1 MNKNVIPL
9 DVILH
14 IVQLGISINGIRFG
28 IPFLAVS
35 RCVRSLVLP
44 FMQHVVHLQISDDDD
59 DDHLCFSHR
68 KSELWKRK
76 DIRENSIV
84 QKTVV
89 TTSLRT
95 LKIPKSA
102 KSIVGKVAYTWKSQ
116 RISSFDSS
124 LFRNPFTNT
133 TILTLHTP
141 FCGIPFDLAS
151 CFPNLLDFRIHF
163 GSLHPDYIR
172 PQPQCFSICTRSE
185 DKTFFRYSS
194 FIDEQRF
201 RLPPRIRKLTLK
213 FSCFDSIESVHSN
226 RTRNIYSYLF
236 FLLFHDFAIK
246 FSRLQKF
253 RIVINGPFSPEYLLC
268 FPFLQFA
275 TEIDI
280 ISEMY
285 ILSYQRW
292 IDTITNHFEFL
303 HHNCNFLRKTNFC
316 PNVRSY
322 HKMASFRFNL
332 TETTQGTQYL
342 YLHMGLFL
350 EFIYSNKRRSSDT
363 FILSNSII
371 PYEFCDDPRLLWKPN
386 IHHLVSIHFSDVGD
400 VTLLHFFLQDSFPS
414 LEILSI
420 DNIQCTFRSSLFIK
434 KLLIRIRTI
443 ESLKT
448 LKLTFHPPEPRLL
461 SERTTSAFFADRLE
475 FIHEHAAGYAGITP
489 LKKLTSLFL
498 TFDFSTIDIYDLQLV
513 LETQIHFLLSSVP
526 NLEMLDFQDTCAFV
540 IFLDIFR
547 YPKLR
552 YLHLASR
559 SRFHI
564 DCSTLMMCP
573 SIAISIHPPKD
584 QKCIFPSVLSR
595 LHIVINAEFERYF
608 RCEHSIFNDLQSV
621 QSITKSLQISV
632 LNNDFCGFTI
642 PGFFIEQLHRMNIPF
657 LSVWNFYIDPQYLLS
672 FLQLFPDSKI
682 LYKFNAG
689 IFRFQ
694 STDDRFQI
702 YCSALPP
709 NFHLI
714 TRCKRV
720 SPTHYLP
727 LFSRYERQ

>member
-1 MNKNVIPL
+1 
-9 DVILH
+9 
-14 IVQLGISINGIRFG
+14 
-28 IPFLAVS
+28 
-35 RCVRSLVLP
+35 
-44 FMQHVVHLQISDDDD
+44 
-59 DDHLCFSHR
+59 
-68 KSELWKRK
+68 
-76 DIRENSIV
+76 
-84 QKTVV
+84 
-89 TTSLRT
+89 
-95 LKIPKSA
+95 
-102 KSIVGKVAYTWKSQ
+102 
-116 RISSFDSS
+116 
-124 LFRNPFTNT
+124 
-133 TILTLHTP
+133 
-141 FCGIPFDLAS
+141 
-151 CFPNLLDFRIHF
+151 
-163 GSLHPDYIR
+163 
-172 PQPQCFSICTRSE
+172 
-185 DKTFFRYSS
+185 
-194 FIDEQRF
+194 
-201 RLPPRIRKLTLK
+201 
-213 FSCFDSIESVHSN
+213 
-226 RTRNIYSYLF
+226 
-236 FLLFHDFAIK
+236 
-246 FSRLQKF
+246 
-253 RIVINGPFSPEYLLC
+253 
-268 FPFLQFA
+268 
-275 TEIDI
+275 
-280 ISEMY
+280 MY

-552 YLHLASR
+552 YR
-559 SRFHI
+559 
-564 DCSTLMMCP
+564 
-573 SIAISIHPPKD
+573 
-584 QKCIFPSVLSR
+584 
-595 LHIVINAEFERYF
+595 
-608 RCEHSIFNDLQSV
+608 
-621 QSITKSLQISV
+621 
-632 LNNDFCGFTI
+632 
-642 PGFFIEQLHRMNIPF
+642 
-657 LSVWNFYIDPQYLLS
+657 
-672 FLQLFPDSKI
+672 
-682 LYKFNAG
+682 G
-689 IFRFQ
+689 I
-694 STDDRFQI
+694 
-702 YCSALPP
+702 
-709 NFHLI
+709 
-714 TRCKRV
+714 
-720 SPTHYLP
+720 
-727 LFSRYERQ
+727 